1 MDTKRTVGNFEKFPR
16 HKTDMI
22 SDKLAKDILFKSQIL
37 NNNWISVDNVL
48 IVIILIA
55 FILPYLNIIFTI

>member
-22 SDKLAKDILFKSQIL
+22 SDKLTKDILFKSQ
-37 NNNWISVDNVL
+37 S
-48 IVIILIA
+48 
-55 FILPYLNIIFTI
+55 